1 MGHKTLIGGTSYD
14 IKGGKTLIGGTGYDI
29 KKGVTLI
36 GGTGYD
42 ISFQGEPVPV
52 YISQHFSNDVISYAS
67 LTGYEGFDQQADGAY
82 LIPTGTVLTT
92 TWQKRYSVDDVVS
105 MVAKVDDVSQD
116 ISNEGDISWTTYK
129 FYYTVTAPCIINVFD
144 DVTVSSSDNSYRGSI
159 YAVVDTNE
167 EPAMITFS
175 KNTAGTNPTYPY
187 AEVATGIEMSIKNA
201 GSYILKYGTNVVFT
215 ISGSF
220 FSKGT
225 VVVNGTTVV
234 STASTTT
241 YAWTAVSAE
250 ISFRNTSSNVTTVT
264 ITTT

>member
-1 MGHKTLIGGTSYD
+1 MGHKTLIGGTAYD
-14 IKGGKTLIGGTGYDI
+14 IKGGKTLINGTGYDI

-42 ISFQGEPVPV
+42 ISFHGEPVPV
-52 YISQHFSNDVISYAS
+52 YISKHFSNDVLAYAS
-67 LTGYEGFDQQADGAY
+67 LTGYAGFDQQADGAY

-92 TWQKRYSVDDVVS
+92 IWQKQYSAYDVVS

-116 ISNEGDISWTTYK
+116 ISHEGDVSWTTYK
-129 FYYTVTAPCIINVFD
+129 FYYTVAAPCIINVFD
-144 DVTVSSSDNSYRGSI
+144 DITVYPSDNSYRGSI
-159 YAVVDTNE
+159 YAVVDTSE
-167 EPAMITFS
+167 EPAMISFS
-175 KNTAGTNPTYPY
+175 KNTAGSNPTYPY

-215 ISGSF
+215 ISGSL

-225 VVVNGTTVV
+225 VVVNGTTVA
-234 STASTTT
+234 STQSTTT
-241 YAWTAVSAE
+241 YTWTAVSAE
-250 ISFRNTSSNVTTVT
+250 ISFKQASSGVTTVT

>member
-1 MGHKTLIGGTSYD
+1 MGHKTLIGGTAYD
-14 IKGGKTLIGGTGYDI
+14 IKGGKTLIDGTAYDI

-52 YISQHFSNDVISYAS
+52 YISNHFSNDIIEFAS

-92 TWQKRYSVDDVVS
+92 KWQKRYSANDVVS
-105 MVAKVDDVSQD
+105 VVAKVDDVSQD
-116 ISNEGDISWTTYK
+116 ISYEGNVSWTINK

-144 DVTVSSSDNSYRGSI
+144 DITVDSSDNSCRGSI

-175 KNTAGTNPTYPY
+175 KSTSGSNPTYPY
-187 AEVATGIEMSIKNA
+187 AEVATSIEMSIENA

-241 YAWTAVSAE
+241 YTWTAASAE
-250 ISFRNTSSNVTTVT
+250 ISFKHGSNGVTTVT